1 MIKDPSFGDPRG
13 LLTCLLLKVNL
24 FSQMLLLS
32 IFLHEKMKKNQ
43 NMIKESSFGT
53 PHGLLT
59 CLLTLSLRTMPVGVV
74 SGLLKF
80 QPFFGHFL
88 LSLQEKTKFIK
99 IYTNFCVEKAVNF
112 SLRSKPVQR
121 NCLHFFKIFKSS
133 ARSKG

>member
-1 MIKDPSFGDPRG
+1 MKLNLLSEMLLLSIFFALESEKKYQNMIKDPSFGDPRG

-80 QPFFGHFL
+80 
-88 LSLQEKTKFIK
+88 
-99 IYTNFCVEKAVNF
+99 
-112 SLRSKPVQR
+112 
-121 NCLHFFKIFKSS
+121 
-133 ARSKG
+133 